1 MDLETVLENEVSQK
15 KKNKYY
21 ILTHMCGIQKN
32 GTDGPIFKA
41 EIETH
46 RRREQIYGYQRGL
59 GDAEMNWEIAIDIHT
74 LLCIKWASLV
84 AQMVKR
90 PSAMQE
96 TRV

>member
-1 MDLETVLENEVSQK
+1 M
-15 KKNKYY
+15 Y
-21 ILTHMCGIQKN
+21 ICGIWKN
-32 GTDGPIFKA
+32 GTDEPICKP

-46 RRREQIYGYQRGL
+46 RRREQIYGYQRGM
-59 GDAEMNWEIAIDIHT
+59 GDAEMNWEIEIDIHI

>member
-1 MDLETVLENEVSQK
+1 MPSSRGLPNS
-15 KKNKYY
+15 
-21 ILTHMCGIQKN
+21 GIEPRSPTLQVN
-32 GTDGPIFKA
+32 SLPSEP

-46 RRREQIYGYQRGL
+46 RRREQIYGHQRGM
-59 GDAEMNWEIAIDIHT
+59 GDAGMNWEIVIDIHT